1 MKILFVHHKL
11 NATFIQNDL
20 KILRKHYDVEDFYYT
35 PKKTLQFFKKIK
47 ECDLVYIWF
56 ISYPAFLV
64 TQINKI
70 YKKPVVLVAG
80 GYGVQPDILK
90 RHKIFKLMSKSAI
103 KNATK
108 ILAVSNFTWREV
120 LKIDYWALLKTDV
133 IYNGVD
139 TTLFKDYK
147 IRDNKNHIALTV
159 GNIFSM
165 DRYYLKGIDKFIDLA
180 RKNPQGMFYVIGM
193 HDEVAKN
200 IQNVPSNC
208 YFLAPMP
215 QEVLPFFYNVADTYY
230 QLSTYESFC
239 LTLLEAR
246 ACGCNVVTSA
256 ESTGMDEIQGMF
268 ISELT
273 LEKREKKLVEILNE
287 YNETIPTQEQIDK
300 VILSE

>member
-20 KILRKHYDVEDFYYT
+20 KILRKHYEVEDFYYT
-35 PKKTLQFFKKIK
+35 PKKTLQLFKKIK

-70 YKKPVVLVAG
+70 YKKPIVLVAG

-90 RHKIFKLMSKSAI
+90 KHKIFKLMSKSAI
-103 KNATK
+103 KNATE
-108 ILAVSNFTWREV
+108 ILAVSKFTWREV
-120 LKIDYWALLKTDV
+120 RNLNWYAHCRV
-133 IYNGVD
+133 IYNGIN
-139 TTLFKDYK
+139 TTLFKDHK
-147 IRDNKNHIALTV
+147 LRDNKNHIALTV

-165 DRYYLKGIDKFIDLA
+165 DRYYLKGIDKFMNLA

-193 HDEVAKN
+193 YDEVAKN
-200 IQNVPSNC
+200 IKNVPSNC
-208 YFLAPMP
+208 HFFAPMP
-215 QEVLPFFYNVADTYY
+215 QEALPFFYNIADTYY

-246 ACGCNVVTSA
+246 ACGCNVVTSTD
-256 ESTGMDEIQGMF
+256 TGMDEIQGMF
-268 ISELT
+268 ISEL
-273 LEKREKKLVEILNE
+273 ILKHMMNVLDVARKANVCIYVMIVVKNYVGIE
-287 YNETIPTQEQIDK
+287 
-300 VILSE
+300 LL

>member
-20 KILRKHYDVEDFYYT
+20 KILRKHYEVEDFYYT
-35 PKKTLQFFKKIK
+35 PKKTLQLFKKIK

-64 TQINKI
+64 TQINKL
-70 YKKPVVLVAG
+70 YKKPIILVAG
-80 GYGVQPDILK
+80 GYGVQSDILK
-90 RHKIFKLMSKSAI
+90 KHKIFKLMSKSAI
-103 KNATK
+103 KNATE
-108 ILAVSNFTWREV
+108 ILAVSIFTCKEV
-120 LKIDYWALLKTDV
+120 CKLNMEYFLKAKV
-133 IYNGVD
+133 VYNGID
-139 TTLFKDYK
+139 TTLFKNHK
-147 IRDNKNHIALTV
+147 IRDNKNPIALTV

-165 DRYYLKGIDKFIDLA
+165 DRYYLKGIDRFIDVA
-180 RKNPQGMFYVIGM
+180 RKNPSWKFYVIGM
-193 HDEVAKN
+193 CDEIAN
-200 IQNVPSNC
+200 HITNVPSNC
-208 YFLAPMP
+208 YLLAPVP
-215 QEVLPFFYNVADTYY
+215 QEALPFFYNIANTYY

-273 LEKREKKLVEILNE
+273 LEKREKKLVEVLDGYRN
-287 YNETIPTQEQIDK
+287 
-300 VILSE
+300 